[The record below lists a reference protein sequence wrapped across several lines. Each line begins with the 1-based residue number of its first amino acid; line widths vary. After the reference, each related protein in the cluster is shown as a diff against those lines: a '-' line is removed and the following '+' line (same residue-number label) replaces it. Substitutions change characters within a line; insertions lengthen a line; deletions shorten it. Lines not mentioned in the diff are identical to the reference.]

1 MKGED
6 TEKVIRYQTAK
17 GRIISLSPQEYEEI
31 KDRIELSG
39 ERLLLRHS
47 GGETFPQRETPC
59 GGIL

>member
-39 ERLLLRHS
+39 ERLLLRHC
-47 GGETFPQRETPC
+47 GEQSHLKMR
-59 GGIL
+59 